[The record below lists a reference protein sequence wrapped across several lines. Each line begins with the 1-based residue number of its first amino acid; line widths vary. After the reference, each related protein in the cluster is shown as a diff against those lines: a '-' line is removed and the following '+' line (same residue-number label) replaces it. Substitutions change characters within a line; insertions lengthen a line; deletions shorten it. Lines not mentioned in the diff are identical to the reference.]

1 LATNSREDSLMRHNA
16 EAINRSSDR
25 PDQEMGDS
33 GPSEAIPPAPDS
45 RLATLETELAVMRDR
60 WMRSEAEMVNLR
72 ARAKRELED
81 VRNYAVQKFAADVV
95 EAAENMRR
103 GLDSIPSAV
112 DNEAPIVTKLREGF
126 LGVEKSFL
134 ALLERNGIVKED
146 PVGVAFDP
154 KRHEAMSEAES
165 SSQSPGTILQALSSA
180 WTLHGRLLRPAIV
193 VVAKSSAPSPREDA
207 QK

>member
-1 LATNSREDSLMRHNA
+1 MRHNA
-16 EAINRSSDR
+16 ETVDRSSDR
-25 PDQEMGDS
+25 PDQDTGDS
-33 GPSEAIPPAPDS
+33 GSSEAVPPSPDS

-60 WMRSEAEMVNLR
+60 WMRSEAEMANLR

-81 VRNYAVQKFAADVV
+81 VRNYAVQKFATDVV
-95 EAAENMRR
+95 EAAENVRR
-103 GLDSIPSAV
+103 GLDSIPPAA
-112 DNEAPIVTKLREGF
+112 DGEAPVVTKLREGF

-134 ALLERNGIVKED
+134 SLLERNGIVKED

-165 SSQSPGTILQALSSA
+165 SSLSPGTVLQALSSA
-180 WTLHGRLLRPAIV
+180 WTLHGRLLRPAMV
-193 VVAKSSAPSPREDA
+193 VVAKSSAASPREHP

>member
-1 LATNSREDSLMRHNA
+1 MTNSRKDNLMRHNA
-16 EAINRSSDR
+16 EAVDRSSDR
-25 PDQEMGDS
+25 PDQEMGEGGS
-33 GPSEAIPPAPDS
+33 SEGIQPAPDS
-45 RLATLETELAVMRDR
+45 RLAILETELAAMRDR
-60 WMRSEAEMVNLR
+60 WMRSEAEMANLR
-72 ARAKRELED
+72 TRAKRELED

-103 GLDSIPSAV
+103 GLDSIPSAA

-134 ALLERNGIVKED
+134 SLLERNGIVKED

-165 SSQSPGTILQALSSA
+165 SSHTPGTVLQALSSA
-180 WTLHGRLLRPAIV
+180 WTLH
-193 VVAKSSAPSPREDA
+193 A
-207 QK
+207 QQWS